1 MTTRPWVEIGAVL
14 RSRRVELGLTQ
25 LQLAARA
32 GVSEVTVRIL
42 ETGRRE
48 NYRAANLRAIAGAV
62 DWPSDAFERLA
73 AGLPAVDPDADETS
87 GGRDGTISE
96 RVARL
101 EAEIVRLRDELAA
114 ARQRI

>member
-25 LQLAARA
+25 LELAARA

-42 ETGRRE
+42 ETGRRQS
-48 NYRAANLRAIAGAV
+48 YRPANLRAIAGAV
-62 DWPSDAFERLA
+62 GWPGDAFDRLA
-73 AGLPAVDPDADETS
+73 AGLPAVDPDAETS
-87 GGRDGTISE
+87 GSSDGTISE

-101 EAEIVRLRDELAA
+101 EAEVVRLRDELAA